1 MAADRALRIA
11 AHDLAAIVAAARNA
25 LPRECCGLLL
35 GREGEG
41 GWYVTEIV
49 DSPNVAPADRQDRFE
64 IDPGVLIAVQKRL
77 RREGGAMIGIY
88 HSHPNGR
95 PTPSQT
101 DLAQAWQTGKI
112 WLIAAL
118 SGEEEVA
125 SVGAFLRTE
134 KGFSSISL
142 IREEARP

>member
-1 MAADRALRIA
+1 MSANRALRIA
-11 AHDLAAIVAAARNA
+11 AHDLAAIGEAARNA

-35 GREGEG
+35 GREVED
-41 GWYVTEIV
+41 GWRVTEIV
-49 DSPNVAPADRQDRFE
+49 ASPNVAPADRHDRFE
-64 IDPGVLIAVQKRL
+64 IDPNVLIAVQKRL
-77 RREGGAMIGIY
+77 RDEGGTMIGIY

-101 DLAQAWQTGKI
+101 DLAQAWQTGKV

-118 SGEEEVA
+118 TGEGTA

-134 KGFSSISL
+134 TGFSAISL
-142 IREEARP
+142 LSEEARS